1 MTDIIF
7 AVLAVLLLIVLLCI
21 LRRVSATIKLIL
33 IVGILLIAGAL
44 YIFLVPTSPVSMWI
58 TSDITG
64 RVLLDADNKYE
75 TGDVVYE
82 YTFSSESN
90 NTMQDFAVGAVNS
103 VLTNRVKALVE
114 KYVELQENYTMP
126 FKDAYLIITPEEDN
140 VTVKIIKGEYLENK

>member
-75 TGDVVYE
+75 TGDVIYE

-90 NTMQDFAVGAVNS
+90 NAMQDFAVGAINS
-103 VLTNRVKALVE
+103 VLTNRIKALVE